1 MTDLNEL
8 KDRKQ
13 AVIVIHGIGD
23 QRPMETLRGFLEA
36 VLTKSEKP
44 YLPEYWSKPD
54 AFSKSFELRR
64 CSAPRRRDRP
74 RTDFFEFYWQHLMQ
88 GNRVSHVRRWVL
100 SLLFRRPSK
109 VPAHLRP
116 LWWLSW
122 VVVLAAVALALGGG
136 VAGYLEAG
144 GLAWLMPAVGAA
156 GLVLQGFLLT
166 HIADAARYLD
176 PSPANV
182 PARQKIRS
190 AGIDLLK
197 ELHDRGDYN
206 RIIVVG
212 HSLGS
217 VIGYDILY
225 HCWTERHASHGSPEA
240 PKHDALKALEA
251 LARRQRKDPPAGRE
265 EIAAAQRAY
274 GFELIEN
281 GQPWLVTDFVTL
293 GSPLAHAELLLAR
306 DAAEFATRQRQREL
320 PSCLPYLEYGTVFSF
335 KNRYQVEVQADGVAE
350 TPKRTT
356 RERTIR
362 VPHHA
367 AVFAPVRWTNL
378 YFPSRFFIDGDIIG
392 GPLADTTAPATR
404 RFGPAVRDVRVRT
417 KAAFGLLSHTRYW
430 RLHPADAALPDAPVP
445 ALRAALA
452 LDDKP
457 VWEERLKAAEEE
469 APVAEAPVAAAEPPV
484 LRKA

>member
-1 MTDLNEL
+1 MTDLTEL

-36 VLTKSEKP
+36 VLTESDKS
-44 YLPEYWSKPD
+44 YLPKYWSKPD
-54 AFSKSFELRR
+54 EFSKSFELRR

-109 VPAHLRP
+109 APSQLRP

-122 VVVLAAVALALGGG
+122 IVVLAAAVLLSAGG
-136 VAGYLEAG
+136 VARYLEAG
-144 GLAWLMPAVGAA
+144 GLAWLMPALGAV

-166 HIADAARYLD
+166 HVADAARYLD

-190 AGIDLLK
+190 AGVDLLA
-197 ELHDRGDYN
+197 ELHERGDYN
-206 RIIVVG
+206 RIVVVG

-225 HCWTERHASHGSPEA
+225 HFWTARHARHASPET

-251 LARRQRKDPPAGRE
+251 LARAQRADPAAARD

-274 GFELIEN
+274 GFELLEN
-281 GQPWLVTDFVTL
+281 GHAWLVTDFVTL

-306 DAAEFATRQRQREL
+306 DAADFRARQRQREL
-320 PSCLPYLEYGTVFSF
+320 PSCLPFLEYGKVFSF
-335 KNRYQVEVQADGVAE
+335 KQGYDVEVRADGKAV
-350 TPKRTT
+350 TQ
-356 RERTIR
+356 ERTLR

-378 YFPSRFFIDGDIIG
+378 YFPSRFFIDGDLIG
-392 GPLADTTAPATR
+392 GPLADTTAPASR
-404 RFGPAVRDVRVRT
+404 RFGAAIRDVPLRT
-417 KAAFGLLSHTRYW
+417 KAAFGLFSHTRYW
-430 RLHPADAALPDAPVP
+430 RLHEADAALENAPVP

-457 VWEERLKAAEEE
+457 VWEAYLTAAQ
-469 APVAEAPVAAAEPPV
+469 APPAGASRPA
-484 LRKA
+484 RKRA

>member
-1 MTDLNEL
+1 MELGGAARSMTDLKEL

-23 QRPMETLRGFLEA
+23 QRPMETLRGFLES
-36 VLTKSEKP
+36 VLTKSDKS

-54 AFSKSFELRR
+54 QFSKSFELRR

-109 VPAHLRP
+109 VPPHLRP

-122 VVVLAAVALALGGG
+122 IVVLAAAALA
-136 VAGYLEAG
+136 AAG
-144 GLAWLMPAVGAA
+144 GLAWYLDAMGLAWMMPAVSLI

-190 AGIDLLK
+190 AGVDLLK
-197 ELHDRGDYN
+197 ELHERGDYN
-206 RIIVVG
+206 RIVVVG

-225 HCWTERHASHGSPEA
+225 HCWTERHAGHAEPEA

-251 LARRQRKDPPAGRE
+251 RARALRKDPAADRE
-265 EIAAAQRAY
+265 GLAAAQRAY
-274 GFELIEN
+274 GFELLEN
-281 GQPWLVTDFVTL
+281 GHSWLVTDFITL

-306 DAAEFATRQRQREL
+306 DAADFQTRQRQREL
-320 PSCLPYLEYGTVFSF
+320 PTCLPYLEYGKVFSY
-335 KNRYQVEVQADGVAE
+335 KDRYDVKVQQGGDHV
-350 TPKRTT
+350 P

-362 VPHHA
+362 VPHHS

-392 GPLADTTAPATR
+392 GPLADTTAPAAR
-404 RFGPAVRDVRVRT
+404 RFGVAIRDVPVRT

-430 RLHPADAALPDAPVP
+430 RHHAADAALEGAAIP

-457 VWEERLKAAEEE
+457 VWEAYLE
-469 APVAEAPVAAAEPPV
+469 AAAAPPAV
-484 LRKA
+484 PKRRARSRA